1 VTSSSPPRL
10 VIRGIAVLGGLLALA
25 AVGLAAD
32 RRGAAPPT
40 ALLSASAVVSAP
52 APSDPPRL
60 AAMPLAS
67 APAVPAGSAASPDPP
82 APAGVLPDGR
92 VVLNLATEEELQKLP
107 GFGPSR
113 ARALVELRKRRGKF
127 HSLSELLRVKGI
139 GRKTLARLAPKVVL
153 DPPPASSP

>member
-1 VTSSSPPRL
+1 MTSPSPPRR

-40 ALLSASAVVSAP
+40 TPLHASVALSAP
-52 APSDPPRL
+52 APREPPP
-60 AAMPLAS
+60 AAPLAS
-67 APAVPAGSAASPDPP
+67 VPAAPHGSSTSPDPP
-82 APAGVLPDGR
+82 APSGVLPDGR
-92 VVLNLATEEELQKLP
+92 IVLNLATEEEIQKLP

-127 HSLSELLRVKGI
+127 RSLSELLRVKGI

-153 DPPPASSP
+153 DPPPSSP